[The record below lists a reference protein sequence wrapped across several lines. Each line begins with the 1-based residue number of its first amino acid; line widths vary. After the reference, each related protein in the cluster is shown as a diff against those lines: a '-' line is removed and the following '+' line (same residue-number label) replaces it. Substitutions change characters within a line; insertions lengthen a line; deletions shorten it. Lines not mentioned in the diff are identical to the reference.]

1 MTNSPMDDFKTV
13 DASRTTMTEL
23 MIPAYSNFGG
33 KIHGGTLLSLMD
45 KVAYACAAKH
55 SSAYCVTASID
66 KVDFLV
72 SVDVG
77 EIVDLVA
84 SVHHVGNSSMVIGI
98 EVTAEN
104 IRKKTTKHTNSSYF
118 TMVAVDEEDGKP
130 VKVPGLILQTSGEVG
145 LFIAAMHRKKLNEY
159 YQKESRH
166 VQGTYN
172 KENYITLLAAERCR
186 LEIQV

>member
-1 MTNSPMDDFKTV
+1 
-13 DASRTTMTEL
+13 
-23 MIPAYSNFGG
+23 
-33 KIHGGTLLSLMD
+33 
-45 KVAYACAAKH
+45 
-55 SSAYCVTASID
+55 
-66 KVDFLV
+66 
-72 SVDVG
+72 
-77 EIVDLVA
+77 
-84 SVHHVGNSSMVIGI
+84 MVIGI

-172 KENYITLLAAERCR
+172 KEDYITLLAAERCR